1 MEIPRSMAQ
10 ARKSPNWKEW
20 DNASKEEWS
29 SLMKNHTWDLID
41 KPDGARVVGSKWLY
55 TIKSGIPGV
64 ELKRFKCRLVAQ
76 GFSQT
81 EGVDYNEIFSPVV
94 KHVSIRIMLSAVV
107 NRDYELEQMDVKTAF
122 LHGDLEERILMKQP
136 EGFIKKGDENKVC
149 LLRKSLYG
157 LKQSPRQ
164 WNLKFDSFMKESGF
178 IRRSYD
184 SCVYMRNLNKENAVY
199 LLLYVDDMLIA
210 SGCKAEVRLVKDTLS
225 QKFEMKDLGPASRIL
240 GMDIIR
246 DRKKGILSLSQ
257 ETYIEKVLKAF
268 GMSDAKS
275 TITPLATH
283 FKLKSLGKA

>member
-122 LHGDLEERILMKQP
+122 LHGDLERE
-136 EGFIKKGDENKVC
+136 F
-149 LLRKSLYG
+149 
-157 LKQSPRQ
+157 
-164 WNLKFDSFMKESGF
+164 
-178 IRRSYD
+178 
-184 SCVYMRNLNKENAVY
+184 
-199 LLLYVDDMLIA
+199 
-210 SGCKAEVRLVKDTLS
+210 
-225 QKFEMKDLGPASRIL
+225 
-240 GMDIIR
+240 
-246 DRKKGILSLSQ
+246 
-257 ETYIEKVLKAF
+257 
-268 GMSDAKS
+268 
-275 TITPLATH
+275 
-283 FKLKSLGKA
+283 